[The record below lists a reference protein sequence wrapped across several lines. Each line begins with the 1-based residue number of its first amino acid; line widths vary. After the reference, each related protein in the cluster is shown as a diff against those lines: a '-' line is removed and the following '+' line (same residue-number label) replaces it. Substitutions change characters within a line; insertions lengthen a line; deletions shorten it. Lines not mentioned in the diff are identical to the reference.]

1 MSQELR
7 VFENND
13 FGVLSVKYEDGKPL
27 FPASDCAKMLGYS
40 NPHDAIYKHCRYLA
54 KREVPHP
61 QNEKK
66 ILTMNF
72 IPEGDLYRLIAHSK
86 LPSAQQFESWV
97 FDDVLPSIRQT
108 GGYIAGEENMT
119 DEELL
124 SRALLMANEKIRL
137 REERIKKLE
146 YQAEIDKPKV
156 VLADGITSSE
166 TDILV
171 EDMAKILK
179 QNGVNVGRNR
189 LFEMLRDDGYLIS
202 RVGVSRNMP
211 SQRSMNLGLMKIRE
225 STVEKNGKTF
235 ICKTTMITG
244 KGQLYFVNKY
254 AGRAA

>member
-1 MSQELR
+1 MSQDLR

-13 FGVLSVKYEDGKPL
+13 FGILSVKYEDGKPL
-27 FPASDCAKMLGYS
+27 FPATDCAKMLGYK
-40 NPHDAIYKHCRYLA
+40 NTRDAILRHCKGVVKHDT
-54 KREVPHP
+54 
-61 QNEKK
+61 
-66 ILTMNF
+66 LTEGGIQSINF

-97 FDDVLPSIRQT
+97 FDDVLPSIRQA

-156 VLADGITSSE
+156 ILADGITSSE

-225 STVEKNGKTF
+225 STIEKNGKTI

-254 AGRAA
+254 TGRAA

>member
-13 FGVLSVKYEDGKPL
+13 FGVLSVKYEDDKPL
-27 FPASDCAKMLGYS
+27 FPATDCAKMLGYK
-40 NPHDAIYKHCRYLA
+40 NTRDAILRHCKGVVKHDT
-54 KREVPHP
+54 
-61 QNEKK
+61 
-66 ILTMNF
+66 LTEGGIQSINF

-189 LFEMLRDDGYLIS
+189 LFEMLREDGYLIS